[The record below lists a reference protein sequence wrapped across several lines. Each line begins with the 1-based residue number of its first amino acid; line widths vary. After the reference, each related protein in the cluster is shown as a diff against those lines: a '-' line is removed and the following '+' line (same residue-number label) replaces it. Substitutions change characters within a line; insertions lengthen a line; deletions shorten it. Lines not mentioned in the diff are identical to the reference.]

1 MIFLFQQFIP
11 RRKLLLIASEG
22 LLLTIVVLLGTS
34 LPGLATHSIF
44 EASAED
50 FGRGLLSAFLIAVLC
65 QINLSY
71 NDLYDWRVSRNRA
84 DLPTRLLRAAGFS
97 FISLAVLVALW
108 PMLLFFPGL
117 PSLAAQTWKIVVIL
131 GFAFAALYYWRIGFH
146 WFFFKWGRGEK
157 IIILGNGRQA
167 HSLCKEIQERPEVGV
182 EVVALVGGTT
192 EGPEEPA
199 PHAPPHFAETEG
211 LALLAQRER
220 VSRVIV
226 ALEDRRG
233 KLPVHELLACKLAGI
248 RIEERELLYEK
259 IHGKISLDSLRPSYL
274 IFSSG
279 FKKTRLVL
287 SMKRLSDIFFA
298 LLGLTITLPIT
309 IVTAIAIKLD
319 SRGPVLLRQR
329 RMGLDGHEFTCLKF
343 RSMRVDAEKHSGPVW
358 AMKSDDRITKV
369 GRFIRQTRID
379 EIPQM
384 WNVLVGEMSFVG
396 PRPERRFFVEQLTKD
411 IPYYTERM
419 TVRPGLTGWAQINYP
434 YGASIEDARQKLMF
448 DLYYIKYTSFF
459 FDLSIILRTIK
470 VIVLKQG
477 SR

>member
-22 LLLTIVVLLGTS
+22 LLLTLVVLLGTS
-34 LPGLATHSIF
+34 LPGLATHSVF
-44 EASAED
+44 AASSAD
-50 FGRGLLSAFLIAVLC
+50 LARGALSAFLIAVLV

-71 NDLYDWRVSRNRA
+71 NELYDWRVSRNRA
-84 DLPTRLLRAAGFS
+84 DLPNRLLRAAGFS
-97 FISLAVLVALW
+97 FITLAVLVAFKPSLF
-108 PMLLFFPGL
+108 FFPGL
-117 PSLAAQTWKIVVIL
+117 PILATQTWKLVVIL
-131 GFAFAALYYWRIGFH
+131 GVAFAALFYWRIGFH

-157 IIILGNGRQA
+157 ILILGNGPQA
-167 HSLCKEIQERPEVGV
+167 QSLCRELDDRGETGFEI
-182 EVVALVGGTT
+182 VALVGGNKD
-192 EGPEEPA
+192 EGERPEGL
-199 PHAPPHFAETEG
+199 PPHYPETEG
-211 LALLAQRER
+211 LAKFAHKER

-233 KLPVHELLACKLAGI
+233 TLPVQELLACKLAGI

-259 IHGKISLDSLRPSYL
+259 VHGKISLDSLRPSYL

-279 FKKTRLVL
+279 FKKTRIVL
-287 SMKRLSDIFFA
+287 SLKRLMDIAFA
-298 LLGLTITLPIT
+298 IIGLTLSMPVT

-384 WNVLVGEMSFVG
+384 WNVLVGDMSFVG
-396 PRPERRFFVEQLTKD
+396 PRPERRFFVEQLTKE

-419 TVRPGLTGWAQINYP
+419 TVRPGLTGWAQTKYP
-434 YGASIEDARQKLMF
+434 YGASIEDARQKLMY
-448 DLYYIKYTSFF
+448 DLYYIKYMSLL
-459 FDLSIILRTIK
+459 FDLSILVRTIK